1 MANEL
6 PIVTGNVLR
15 TRGIEVHKYT
25 SDLRG
30 GFEEMG
36 VGQVFGF
43 KDVKRSSLY
52 AVKSSKQCDSYGE
65 KEWKVI
71 GVDKIDRVYF
81 VKRIS

>member
-1 MANEL
+1 MANKL
-6 PIVTGNVLR
+6 PIITESVLY
-15 TRGIEVHKYT
+15 TKGIEVHKYT

-30 GFEEMG
+30 GFEEMSI
-36 VGQVFGF
+36 GQVFGF
-43 KDVKRSSLY
+43 KDVKKSSLY

-71 GVDKIDRVYF
+71 GVDRVDKVYF

>member
-6 PIVTGNVLR
+6 PIVTENVLR
-15 TRGIEVHKYT
+15 TRGVEVHKYT

-36 VGQVFGF
+36 VGQIFGF